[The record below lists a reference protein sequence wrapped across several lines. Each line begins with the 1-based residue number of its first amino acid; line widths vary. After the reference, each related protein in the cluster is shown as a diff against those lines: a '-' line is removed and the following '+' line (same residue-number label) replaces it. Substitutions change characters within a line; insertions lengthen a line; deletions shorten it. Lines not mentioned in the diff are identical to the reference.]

1 MPAKSKLSPKQRALE
16 VKKENNLNLE
26 HAKRFLSGDN
36 TITSSDGKT
45 KIYNNFYMLK
55 ADGNYYMRKTE
66 KRSAKVLVMK
76 WKQIS

>member
-16 VKKENNLNLE
+16 VKKENDVNLS
-26 HAKRFLSGDN
+26 HAKRFLSGDGAV
-36 TITSSDGKT
+36 TSSDGKT

-55 ADGNYYMRKTE
+55 ADGTYHMRYTE
-66 KRSAKVLVMK
+66 RRSRNVLAMK

>member
-1 MPAKSKLSPKQRALE
+1 MPAKAKLSPKQRALE
-16 VKKENNLNLE
+16 VKKENDVNLA

-36 TITSSDGKT
+36 AITSSDGKT

-55 ADGNYYMRKTE
+55 ADGNYYMRTTE
-66 KRSAKVLVMK
+66 RRSKNVLAMK